1 MVRRQPCDPKLRRD
15 EYMRMRI
22 EQLEQEADKCSSDTD
37 RQWFLRI
44 AQELRWVLHLGE
56 HKR

>member
-1 MVRRQPCDPKLRRD
+1 MVRRQPCDSKLRRD

-22 EQLEQEADKCSSDTD
+22 EQLEQEAAKCSSDTD

>member
-22 EQLEQEADKCSSDTD
+22 EQLEQEADKCSNDTD